1 MSFQDDGERNG
12 SSRSFYSQTIYI
24 YFIKMNIWCHC
35 IDTVLPHK
43 IMPIFP
49 PTHSNSVV
57 YGTQIYNRN
66 KYVCLF
72 QQLLGKSH
80 PEKSPFLRFQ
90 SYVSSLSSAQ
100 YVVSPKH
107 FCIF

>member
-1 MSFQDDGERNG
+1 MKWVLSFILLPNYLHLFHKNEYLVSLYG
-12 SSRSFYSQTIYI
+12 YSIATQ
-24 YFIKMNIWCHC
+24 KNAN
-35 IDTVLPHK
+35 P
-43 IMPIFP
+43 PPP

-80 PEKSPFLRFQ
+80 PEKSLFLRFQ
-90 SYVSSLSSAQ
+90 SYVSSLSSVQ